1 MNQKILSLLLIIIVL
16 TGFRAIKQWQS
27 KFVTVNKDGSLT
39 YVPDE
44 KGNILPDFSRVGYYN
59 GDKKIPDITIIKT
72 VSPAT
77 GAEKQIQNAI
87 DELSNQPLD
96 KNGFRG
102 AVLLKKGVY
111 TINGTITIGASGI
124 VLRGEGNDTKLI
136 AAGTVN
142 RPLIDISG
150 NGKVQEVK
158 NTRTK
163 IIDNYVPV
171 GTKSFTVASSNG
183 YKAGDKIIVYRTA
196 TEQWIK
202 DLKMDQIVERPGTK
216 QWQPKEYNLQYERT
230 ITKVE
235 GNKIF
240 IDNPIVMAMEPKYGG
255 GEIYKYAFDGRI
267 NNVGVENLS
276 FESEYLSDTAENHS
290 WDAVSF
296 DKIENGWVKNVRAKY
311 FAYSCVHLNAWAK
324 NISVLDSYCSD
335 HKSMITGGRRYSF
348 CNEGQQNLFVNCH
361 AADGRHDFV
370 TQARTNGPN
379 VFYNCTAIRTHADI
393 GPHHRWS
400 SGTLYD
406 NIVTDGE
413 INIQDRGNM
422 GSGHG
427 WVGVTQILWNCA
439 VKRAAVQSP
448 WANGKNYCI
457 GLKGQK
463 VPGHF
468 KDRPDGEWEGQNKD
482 GLDPQSLYMAQLN
495 ERKKSG
501 F

>member
-1 MNQKILSLLLIIIVL
+1 MKKNISLFILLMVAVL
-16 TGFRAIKQWQS
+16 FAFRPVKKWQS

-39 YVPDE
+39 YIPDE
-44 KGNILPDFSRVGYYN
+44 KGNVVPDFSRVGYYN
-59 GDKKIPDITIIKT
+59 GDKEIPAIAVVKTILA
-72 VSPAT
+72 SAD
-77 GAEKQIQNAI
+77 AEQQIQNAI
-87 DELSNQPLD
+87 DELSKKPLD

-102 AVLLKKGVY
+102 AVLLKKGTY
-111 TINGTITIGASGI
+111 TINNQITIAASGI
-124 VLRGEGNDTKLI
+124 VLRGEGNETKLI
-136 AAGTVN
+136 ASGTEK
-142 RPLIDISG
+142 RALIDITG
-150 NGKVQEVK
+150 AGRVQEVK

-163 IIDNYVPV
+163 ITDNFVPV

-183 YKAGDKIIVYRTA
+183 YKAGDKIIVYRPGTD
-196 TEQWIK
+196 QWIK
-202 DLKMDQIVERPGTK
+202 DLKMDQIVARPGTK
-216 QWQPKEYNLQYERT
+216 QWQPNEYNLQYERV

-255 GEIYKYAFDGRI
+255 GEIYKYTFDGRI
-267 NNVGVENLS
+267 NNIGIENLYC
-276 FESEYLSDTAENHS
+276 ESEYLSDTAENHS

-296 DKIENGWVKNVRAKY
+296 DKIENGWVKNISAKY
-311 FAYSCVHLNAWAK
+311 FAYACVHLNPWAK
-324 NISVLDSYCSD
+324 NISVLDCNCSD
-335 HKSMITGGRRYSF
+335 HKSVITGGRRYSF
-348 CNEGQQNLFVNCH
+348 CNEGQQNLFINCH

-400 SGTLYD
+400 TGTLYD

-413 INIQDRGNM
+413 INVQDRGNM

-427 WVGVTQILWNCA
+427 WVGVTQVVWNCT
-439 VKRAAVQSP
+439 VRRAAVQSP

-457 GLKGQK
+457 GMKGEK

-468 KDRPDGEWEGQNKD
+468 KDRPEAEWEGLNKD
-482 GLDPQSLYMAQLN
+482 GLQPQSLYMAQVN
-495 ERKKSG
+495 AKKK
-501 F
+501 

>member
-1 MNQKILSLLLIIIVL
+1 MKKNISLFILLMVAVL
-16 TGFRAIKQWQS
+16 FAFRPVKKWQS

-39 YVPDE
+39 YIPDE
-44 KGNILPDFSRVGYYN
+44 KGNVVPDFSRVGYYN
-59 GDKKIPDITIIKT
+59 GDKEIPAIAVVKTILA
-72 VSPAT
+72 SAD
-77 GAEKQIQNAI
+77 AEQQIQNAI
-87 DELSNQPLD
+87 DELSKKPLD

-102 AVLLKKGVY
+102 AVLLKKGTY
-111 TINGTITIGASGI
+111 TINNQITIAASGI
-124 VLRGEGNDTKLI
+124 VLRGEGNETKLI
-136 AAGTVN
+136 ASGTEK
-142 RPLIDISG
+142 RALIDITG
-150 NGKVQEVK
+150 AGRVQEVK

-163 IIDNYVPV
+163 ITDNFVPV

-183 YKAGDKIIVYRTA
+183 YKAGDKIIVYRPGTD
-196 TEQWIK
+196 QWIK
-202 DLKMDQIVERPGTK
+202 DLKMDQIVARPGTK
-216 QWQPKEYNLQYERT
+216 QWQPNEYNLQYERV

-255 GEIYKYAFDGRI
+255 GEIYKYTFDGRI
-267 NNVGVENLS
+267 NNIGIENL
-276 FESEYLSDTAENHS
+276 FCESEYLSDTAENHS

-296 DKIENGWVKNVRAKY
+296 DKIENGWVKNISAKY
-311 FAYSCVHLNAWAK
+311 FAYACVHLNPWAK
-324 NISVLDSYCSD
+324 NISVLDCNCSD
-335 HKSMITGGRRYSF
+335 HKSVITGGRRYSF
-348 CNEGQQNLFVNCH
+348 CNEGQQNLFINCH

-400 SGTLYD
+400 TGTLYD

-413 INIQDRGNM
+413 INVQDRGNM

-427 WVGVTQILWNCA
+427 WVGVTQVVWNCT
-439 VKRAAVQSP
+439 VRRAAVQSP

-457 GLKGQK
+457 GMKGEK

-468 KDRPDGEWEGQNKD
+468 KDRPEAEWEGLNKD
-482 GLDPQSLYMAQLN
+482 GLQPQSLYMAQVN
-495 ERKKSG
+495 AKKK
-501 F
+501 